1 MNRIKHKITVVL
13 ALFGVVF
20 IAPAALAQVAPAGG
34 NANIQI
40 VDEPPRLTAAGELQF
55 GQIFL
60 PATGT
65 SDFGLTCGDT
75 GAATPVDTG
84 NIGAASGPTRECG
97 QITLTAG
104 DADIGG
110 AGYTLRFEGEN
121 TGDVTETV
129 SSTSLE
135 TTYILYG
142 NGAELISVDADAV
155 ANTDSS
161 ESAGAT
167 ADAGDTVE
175 FYVGGTVTVPST
187 AARQPYTGTYE
198 LVLTLP

>member
-20 IAPAALAQVAPAGG
+20 IAPVALAQDPAGG

-40 VDEPPRLTAAGELQF
+40 VDEPARLTAARDLQF

-60 PATGT
+60 PASG
-65 SDFGLTCGDT
+65 SESFGLTCST
-75 GAATPVDTG
+75 AGAATPVDTG
-84 NIGAASGPTRECG
+84 NIGAPSSPTRECG

-110 AGYTLRFEGEN
+110 SGYTLRFEGDN

-129 SSTSLE
+129 SSTFLE
-135 TTYILYG
+135 TTYVLYS

-167 ADAGDTVE
+167 ATAGDTVE